1 MADAVLPAHVV
12 GGRAGFAL
20 FEDADDLRFSESG
33 FSQRVVPFE
42 AKVTSE
48 FSTYLW
54 ATFGGT
60 RQRLYLRR
68 CGFRFALAAR
78 HRWRP
83 LPIHIPRV
91 VSVG

>member
-1 MADAVLPAHVV
+1 MADAVLTAHFV

-33 FSQRVVPFE
+33 FSQRVVSFE

-54 ATFGGT
+54 ATFWGT
-60 RQRLYLRR
+60 RQAVNGHNER
-68 CGFRFALAAR
+68 C
-78 HRWRP
+78 
-83 LPIHIPRV
+83 I
-91 VSVG
+91 ST